1 MKGAALYSMHTW
13 IGTIQADILP
23 DPFRVRRIWLPGTYQ
38 PETCKTG
45 VLAGSQRLT
54 NKSAVAELRILD
66 QMVRAYLELGKP
78 LETPWQWLCQD
89 HLTPLQLQVLRLTAE
104 IPYGRVRTYRDIAA
118 DMGKPAAARF
128 VGNALAANPW
138 PLLIPCHRV
147 IRTNGAVGG
156 FGGGTGMKTR
166 LIKHETGAKHPL
178 LAHRW

>member
-1 MKGAALYSMHTW
+1 LYSIHTW
-13 IGTIQADILP
+13 IGTILVDILP

-38 PETCKTG
+38 PEACKTG
-45 VLAGSQRLT
+45 MRADSQQLTNESALAGI
-54 NKSAVAELRILD
+54 RILD
-66 QMVRAYLELGKP
+66 QMIREYLELGKP

-89 HLTPLQLQVLRLTAE
+89 HLTPLHRQVLRLTAE

-156 FGGGTGMKTR
+156 FGGGTDMKTK
-166 LIKHETGAKHPL
+166 LIKHETGAKHPV